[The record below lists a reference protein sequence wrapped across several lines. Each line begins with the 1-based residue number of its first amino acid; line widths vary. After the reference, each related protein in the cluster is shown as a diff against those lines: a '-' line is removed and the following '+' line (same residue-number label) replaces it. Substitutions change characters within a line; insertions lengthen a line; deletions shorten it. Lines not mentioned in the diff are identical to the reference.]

1 MNKKGQILIITIYKD
16 IWILKMVKYNSD
28 QFWEKIVFSVL
39 FYTLKKSYFPPD
51 LTLTLYD
58 MK

>member
-28 QFWEKIVFSVL
+28 QFWEKIVLST